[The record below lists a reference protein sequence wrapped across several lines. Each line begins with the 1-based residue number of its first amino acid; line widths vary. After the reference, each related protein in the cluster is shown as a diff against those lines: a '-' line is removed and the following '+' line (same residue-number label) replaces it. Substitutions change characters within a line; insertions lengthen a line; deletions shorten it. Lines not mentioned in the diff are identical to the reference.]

1 MERKEAAGDSGSLP
15 SEGSGH
21 QGRRQAAG
29 TSGTDWMAGKRS
41 DCYASAGWS
50 VMIVPVSA
58 GIRAADPALYSGTY
72 HRGGKKGYP
81 PGIDGK
87 LEWKASGKEP
97 VFPGSEP
104 ASGKRM

>member
-1 MERKEAAGDSGSLP
+1 MP

-21 QGRRQAAG
+21 QGRRQDAG

-50 VMIVPVSA
+50 VMLVPVSA

-72 HRGGKKGYP
+72 HRGGKKD
-81 PGIDGK
+81 IRRV
-87 LEWKASGKEP
+87 LMVSWN
-97 VFPGSEP
+97 
-104 ASGKRM
+104 GKRQGRSLFFQAVSQLLENGCNPVQKKLS